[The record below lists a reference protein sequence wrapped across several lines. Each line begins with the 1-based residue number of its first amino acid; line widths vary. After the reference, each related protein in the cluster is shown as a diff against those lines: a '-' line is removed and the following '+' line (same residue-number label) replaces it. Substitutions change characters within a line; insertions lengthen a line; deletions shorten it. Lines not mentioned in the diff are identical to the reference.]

1 MVSAPAM
8 AFVTQPIIDRIRDGI
23 EHGRAPTVITELK
36 EHHPADIAEVLDQLR
51 IEEAV
56 LVYEALE
63 EELAAEVLMELPE
76 DKREA
81 ILGSYT
87 GKEIAEEVIDQLDS
101 DDAADVIADLSEEMQ
116 EEVLANI
123 EDAGQR
129 EEIAELLTYDENTA
143 GGLMAKELVKV
154 NVGASMLDCV
164 RELRKHGEDIDNV
177 FQIHVVDDHGKLV
190 GAIPLK
196 KLITE
201 SLRTPVKDLY
211 DPDTAVVSA
220 HTDAEEVARLME
232 KYNLAVMPVVDDRHR
247 LVGRITFDDVMD
259 TIRKEETE
267 DVQKMAGME
276 ALEDSYMSS
285 SWWEIVKKRVGWLII
300 LFIGESFTATAMS
313 FFEGQI
319 AKAVVLALFVPL
331 IISSGGNTGS
341 QASTLIIRALA
352 LGDVSMREWWSVV
365 KREFTVGL
373 TLGSVLG
380 IIGFLR
386 VAVWSQFVDVYGEH
400 WFEVGLAVGF
410 SLLGVVLWGNLIGSL
425 FPLVLKRL
433 GRDPAVS
440 SAPFVA
446 TVVDVTGLLIYFSIA
461 SLLLADILF

>member
-1 MVSAPAM
+1 M

-23 EHGRAPTVITELK
+23 EHGRAHTVIAELR
-36 EHHPADIAEVLDQLR
+36 EHHPADIAEVLDHLR
-51 IEEAV
+51 IEEAA
-56 LVYEALE
+56 LVYEALDD
-63 EELAAEVLMELPE
+63 ELAADVLVELPE

-81 ILGSYT
+81 ILGTYT

-101 DDAADVIADLSEEMQ
+101 DDAADVIADLPEAMQ
-116 EEVLANI
+116 EEVMANI

-154 NVGASMLDCV
+154 NLGGSMLDCV
-164 RELRKHGEDIDNV
+164 RALREHGEDIDNV
-177 FQIHVVDDHGKLV
+177 YQIHVVDDHGKLM

-196 KLITE
+196 KLITV
-201 SLRTPVKDLY
+201 SLRTPVRDVY

-232 KYNLAVMPVVDDRHR
+232 KYNLAVMPVVDDRQR

-267 DVQKMAGME
+267 DVQKMAGMG

-285 SWWEIVKKRVGWLII
+285 SWLEIVKKRVGWLII
-300 LFIGESFTATAMS
+300 
-313 FFEGQI
+313 
-319 AKAVVLALFVPL
+319 
-331 IISSGGNTGS
+331 
-341 QASTLIIRALA
+341 RALA
-352 LGDVSMREWWSVV
+352 LGDVTIREWWSVV
-365 KREFTVGL
+365 KREFSVGL
-373 TLGSVLG
+373 ILGSVLG

-386 VAVWSQFVDVYGEH
+386 VAVWSQFVAVYGEH
-400 WFEVGLAVGF
+400 WLEVGLSVGI

-425 FPLVLKRL
+425 FPLILKRL

-446 TVVDVTGLLIYFSIA
+446 TVVDVTGLVIYFGIA
-461 SLLLADILF
+461 SMLLAGTMI

>member
-1 MVSAPAM
+1 M

-23 EHGRAPTVITELK
+23 EHGRAQTVLAELR
-36 EHHPADIAEVLDQLR
+36 EHHPADIAEVLDHLR
-51 IEEAV
+51 IEEAA
-56 LVYEALE
+56 LVYEALDD
-63 EELAAEVLMELPE
+63 ELAADVLVELPE

-81 ILGSYT
+81 ILGTYT

-101 DDAADVIADLSEEMQ
+101 DDAADVIADLPEAMQ
-116 EEVLANI
+116 EEVMANI

-154 NVGASMLDCV
+154 NLGGSMLDCV
-164 RELRKHGEDIDNV
+164 RALREHGEDIDNV
-177 FQIHVVDDHGKLV
+177 YQIHVVDDHGKLM
-190 GAIPLK
+190 GAISLK
-196 KLITE
+196 KLITA
-201 SLRTPVKDLY
+201 SLRTPVRDVY

-232 KYNLAVMPVVDDRHR
+232 KYNLAVMPVVDDRQR

-267 DVQKMAGME
+267 DVQKMAGMG

-285 SWWEIVKKRVGWLII
+285 SWLEIVKKRVGWLII

-313 FFEGQI
+313 FFEDQI
-319 AKAVVLALFVPL
+319 AKALVLALFVPL

-352 LGDVSMREWWSVV
+352 LGDVTIREWWSVV
-365 KREFTVGL
+365 KREFSVGL
-373 TLGSVLG
+373 ILGSVLG

-386 VAVWSQFVDVYGEH
+386 VAVWSQFVAVYGEH
-400 WFEVGLAVGF
+400 WLEVGLTVGI

-425 FPLVLKRL
+425 FPLILKRL

-446 TVVDVTGLLIYFSIA
+446 TVVDVTGLVIYFGIA
-461 SLLLADILF
+461 SMLLAGTMI